1 MLVMVAGPATASAG
15 PTGALWSDLSRFRA
29 GALTADRPL
38 LLGVATWTA
47 GRLGASVLV
56 VRVGFVV
63 LALAAGWGVLVYV
76 GVWFGL
82 HRRQGPVPRPVT
94 LRHNLGIVAATAAQL
109 VFIDSRVGG
118 VEPALLWP
126 VGLVAFAVALAEPDA
141 GTAGGRWSGN
151 VGRVL
156 AGAVLMIAGLF
167 SALAGSQDVTTLLR
181 TAPAALVLVG
191 GLALVLTPWL
201 RRLVADADA
210 DRVRRA
216 QAEARADM
224 AAHLHDSVLQTLTL
238 IQNRSDEPD
247 IAAALAHQQ
256 ERELR
261 RWLYGSD
268 GGDPDTTPTLRAALE
283 STAADIEDQYL
294 KIVECIVVGDTPM
307 TEPMHALVGATR
319 EAIVNAAKFAEIP
332 TVSVYAEVDRHGDD
346 IDGNGSFT
354 VRAFVR
360 DRGVG
365 FDPDSIP
372 PDRHG
377 IADSIHGRLERS
389 GGAATIH
396 STIGTGTE
404 VRLRW
409 PA

>member
-1 MLVMVAGPATASAG
+1 MATGTAPPS
-15 PTGALWSDLSRFRA
+15 TGAPTPPWPDLRRFRA
-29 GALTADRPL
+29 TALGADAPVVA
-38 LLGVATWTA
+38 GVANRLA
-47 GRLGASVLV
+47 RQLGASPLV
-56 VRVGFVV
+56 VRVAFG
-63 LALAAGWGVLVYV
+63 LLTLAAGWGVVAYAAGWVYLRSQPDV
-76 GVWFGL
+76 TT
-82 HRRQGPVPRPVT
+82 PRPVT
-94 LRHNLGIVAATAAQL
+94 LRHNLGVIVLTAAQL
-109 VFIDSRVGG
+109 VFVDRRVGG

-126 VGLVAFAVALAEPDA
+126 VGLVAFAVALTEPQAGSSSSAGARRSGDA
-141 GTAGGRWSGN
+141 GRIVAGG
-151 VGRVL
+151 
-156 AGAVLMIAGLF
+156 VLMMAGLF
-167 SALAGSQDVTTLLR
+167 SALAGSQDMGTLLR

-201 RRLVADADA
+201 RRLMADAEA

-247 IAAALAHQQ
+247 IAAALAHRQ

-268 GGDPDTTPTLRAALE
+268 IDRIDATPTLRVALE
-283 STAADIEDQYL
+283 SAVAEIEDQYL
-294 KIVECIVVGDTPM
+294 KIVECIVVGDAAM
-307 TEPMHALVGATR
+307 SEPVQAIVAAGR
-319 EAIVNAAKFAEIP
+319 EAIVNAAKFADVP
-332 TVSVYAEVDRHGDD
+332 TVSVYAEVDHSDD
-346 IDGNGSFT
+346 GRMT

-365 FDPDSIP
+365 FEPDDVP

-377 IADSIHGRLERS
+377 IADSIQGRLQRV
-389 GGAATIH
+389 GGEASIVSAV
-396 STIGTGTE
+396 GAGTE